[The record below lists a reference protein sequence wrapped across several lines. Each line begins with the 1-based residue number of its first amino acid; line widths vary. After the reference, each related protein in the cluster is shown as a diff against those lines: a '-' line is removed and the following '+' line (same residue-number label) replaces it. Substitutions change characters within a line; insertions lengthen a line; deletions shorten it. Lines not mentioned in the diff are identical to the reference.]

1 MIKVINNFG
10 SKYKIFL
17 FMIGRLRV
25 AYSWLSG
32 YGDRGSWWEMTRGN
46 RTSIVLCA
54 ILLAP
59 VLTGMPAYRA
69 VAAEPSTISPGWM
82 PQNPAIAALGASGAD
97 EPVVAAPPEE
107 PVAPSPFIVSSPKG
121 VAPFPILLNSIVQQY
136 VSEYLSRPGTLEAS
150 FTRSRPYL
158 PEMARVMRSYGVP
171 EDMVYLAFA
180 ESEFSRHGK
189 GPWQF
194 TKATAQRY
202 GLRVNHWVDERRD
215 PILSTRAAAEYLAD
229 LHDAAGYDWRVAVV
243 GWNRGDL
250 AINRFWVMRGENFN
264 RFMAT
269 LPRDTRCLLGRF
281 MAVAFIAHNAAAYG
295 IGNVDYDAAPAYSQV
310 SVRGGTTLVNI
321 ARGHHLTVARLKEL
335 NPAILRDRVPPGASS
350 YSVRVPETSRT
361 ASAG

>member
-1 MIKVINNFG
+1 
-10 SKYKIFL
+10 
-17 FMIGRLRV
+17 
-25 AYSWLSG
+25 
-32 YGDRGSWWEMTRGN
+32 MTRGN
-46 RTSIVLCA
+46 RTTVVLCA

-59 VLTGMPAYRA
+59 VLTGMSAYRA
-69 VAAEPSTISPGWM
+69 VAAEPLTVSPGWA
-82 PQNPAIAALGASGAD
+82 PQNPAIAALGASGAA
-97 EPVVAAPPEE
+97 EPAVAVPSLET
-107 PVAPSPFIVSSPKG
+107 VAPSPFIISKPRP
-121 VAPFPILLNSIVQQY
+121 VAPVPILLNSIVQKY
-136 VSEYLSRPGTLEAS
+136 VHDYLSRPDTLEAS

-194 TKATAQRY
+194 NKSTAEKY
-202 GLRVNHWVDERRD
+202 GLHVNRWVDERRD

-264 RFMAT
+264 RFMT
-269 LPRDTRCLLGRF
+269 KLPRDTRCLLGRF
-281 MAVAFIAHNAAAYG
+281 MAVAFIAHNSAAYG
-295 IGNVDYDAAPAYSQV
+295 IGNVDYEAPPAYGQV

-321 ARGHHLTVARLKEL
+321 ARGYHTTVTHLKEL
-335 NPAILRDRVPPGASS
+335 NPAILRDRVPPYARN
-350 YSVRVPETSRT
+350 YTVRIPLIST
-361 ASAG
+361 ASAS

>member
-1 MIKVINNFG
+1 MIKLINNFR

-17 FMIGRLRV
+17 STIPRLRV
-25 AYSWLSG
+25 AYLRLSG
-32 YGDRGSWWEMTRGN
+32 YRGRGSWWEMTRGN
-46 RTSIVLCA
+46 RTTFVLCA

-59 VLTGMPAYRA
+59 VLTGTRAYRA
-69 VAAEPSTISPGWM
+69 VAAEPSTISPGWA
-82 PQNPAIAALGASGAD
+82 PQNPAIAALGAPAVDEPALQAPAD
-97 EPVVAAPPEE
+97 ET
-107 PVAPSPFIVSSPKG
+107 VAPSPFVTSKPKG

-136 VSEYLSRPGTLEAS
+136 VHEYLSRPGTLEAS

-171 EDMVYLAFA
+171 DDMVYLAFA
-180 ESEFSRHGK
+180 ESEFSKHGK

-194 TKATAQRY
+194 TKGTAEKY
-202 GLRVNHWVDERRD
+202 GLHVNHWVDERRD

-269 LPRDTRCLLGRF
+269 LPHDTRCLLGRF
-281 MAVAFIAHNAAAYG
+281 MAVAFIAHNAIAYG
-295 IGNVDYDAAPAYSQV
+295 IGNVNYDAPPAYGEV
-310 SVRGGTTLVNI
+310 SVRGGTTLVNV
-321 ARGHHLTVARLKEL
+321 ARGYHTTVAHLKEL
-335 NPAILRDRVPPGASS
+335 NPALLRDRIPPYARN
-350 YSVRVPETSRT
+350 YTVRVPMVST
-361 ASAG
+361 AAAS